1 MLYDF
6 RTIKIIITITVKLFN
21 IIIIAIQYCVFRRLV
36 CVLIYNI
43 INCFIINTTGVVF
56 PGGMTMRRHT
66 TVYYLLKTMTLNRI
80 PSTLTDL

>member
-43 INCFIINTTGVVF
+43 INCFIINTTVLCF
-56 PGGMTMRRHT
+56 PVAWQWDDTQQ
-66 TVYYLLKTMTLNRI
+66 YIIY
-80 PSTLTDL
+80 